1 MINPLLLVAIV
12 SFAIFTQSIAGFG
25 LALISMPLL
34 IEALGVEVAAP
45 LVALVAITAEVIL
58 IIRYRHAIQFRT
70 LGRLSLAS
78 LIGIPIGIFAL
89 QNADEQFVLMLLG
102 MVITLYALYAL
113 SQLRLPEIQ
122 HPNWAYGFGL
132 VGGIL
137 SGAYNTSGPPIVIY
151 GSCRRW
157 TPAQF
162 KSNLQGYF
170 MVNSIMV
177 ILTHTLAQNYTP
189 FVMQSYLIALPG
201 VGIGLLLG
209 ISLDKYVNPVLFRKI
224 VLGLLIVVG
233 LNLIF

>member
-1 MINPLLLVAIV
+1 MMNPLLLVAIV

-89 QNADEQFVLMLLG
+89 QNANDQFVLMLLG

-157 TPAQF
+157 TPSQF

-170 MVNSIMV
+170 MVNSVMV

-209 ISLDKYVNPVLFRKI
+209 LSLDKYINPVLFRKI